1 MREYTHLL
9 NDILK
14 ASEDIESFTRGMSF
28 KEFIADEK
36 TRSAVLY
43 KFAVMGEATK
53 ILPESIRTQYPDI
66 PWRSIAG
73 LRDKVIHGYIGV
85 DYELLWETIV
95 AKLPSVIEGLHNI
108 LDNITQGQIVDRNSR

>member
-1 MREYTHLL
+1 MREYRLL
-9 NDILK
+9 LRDILQ
-14 ASEDIESFTRGMSF
+14 AAEDIREFTSGMSRDDL
-28 KEFIADEK
+28 IGDNK

-53 ILPESIRTQYPDI
+53 LLPELVREHYPDI

-85 DYELLWETIV
+85 DYELLWETITRKIP
-95 AKLPSVIEGLHNI
+95 AVISGVQNI
-108 LDNITQGQIVDRNSR
+108 LEDND

>member
-1 MREYTHLL
+1 MREYRLL
-9 NDILK
+9 LEDILK
-14 ASEDIESFTRGMSF
+14 ATEDIRNFTQGISMEHF
-28 KEFIADEK
+28 VADEK

-53 ILPESIRTQYPDI
+53 LLPDQVRAQYPDI

-85 DYELLWETIV
+85 DYELLWETIDKKIPV
-95 AKLPSVIEGLHNI
+95 VIEGLHRI
-108 LDNITQGQIVDRNSR
+108 LKDVP

>member
-1 MREYTHLL
+1 MH
-9 NDILK
+9 DILQ
-14 ASEDIESFTRGMSF
+14 AAEDIHDFTSGMS
-28 KEFIADEK
+28 KNDLAEDNK

-53 ILPESIRTQYPDI
+53 LLPDHIRAQYPDI

-85 DYELLWETIV
+85 DYELLWTTIDT
-95 AKLPSVIEGLHNI
+95 KIPLVIAGIHGI
-108 LDNITQGQIVDRNSR
+108 LDETG

>member
-1 MREYTHLL
+1 MRESHLL
-9 NDILK
+9 LGDILQ
-14 ASEDIESFTRGMSF
+14 AAEDIRDFTSGMSRNDLA
-28 KEFIADEK
+28 EDNK

-53 ILPESIRTQYPDI
+53 LLPDYIREHYPDI

-85 DYELLWETIV
+85 DYELLWETIT
-95 AKLPSVIEGLHNI
+95 KKIPIVISGIQII
-108 LDNITQGQIVDRNSR
+108 LKDTD

>member
-1 MREYTHLL
+1 MREYRLL
-9 NDILK
+9 LHDILQ
-14 ASEDIESFTRGMSF
+14 AAEDIHDFTSGMS
-28 KEFIADEK
+28 KNDLAEDNK

-53 ILPESIRTQYPDI
+53 LLPDHIRAQYPDI

-85 DYELLWETIV
+85 DYLAPV
-95 AKLPSVIEGLHNI
+95 DDNRYKNPSCHC
-108 LDNITQGQIVDRNSR
+108 GQSWYPG

>member
-1 MREYTHLL
+1 MRESQLL
-9 NDILK
+9 LSDILQ
-14 ASEDIESFTRGMSF
+14 AAEDIRFFT
-28 KEFIADEK
+28 KEISREDFAADEK

-53 ILPESIRTQYPDI
+53 LLPDDVRAQYPDI

-85 DYELLWETIV
+85 DYQLLWETID
-95 AKLPSVIEGLHNI
+95 KKIPLVIEGLQQI
-108 LDNITQGQIVDRNSR
+108 LDEWN

>member
-1 MREYTHLL
+1 MGD
-9 NDILK
+9 N
-14 ASEDIESFTRGMSF
+14 
-28 KEFIADEK
+28 K

-53 ILPESIRTQYPDI
+53 LLPEQIRAQYPDI

-85 DYELLWETIV
+85 DYDLLWTTIETKIP
-95 AKLPSVIEGLHNI
+95 LVIAGIHKI
-108 LDNITQGQIVDRNSR
+108 LDKTR

>member
-1 MREYTHLL
+1 MREYQLL
-9 NDILK
+9 LHDILQ
-14 ASEDIESFTRGMSF
+14 AAEDIRDFSRGMS
-28 KEFIADEK
+28 KNDLVDDNK

-53 ILPESIRTQYPDI
+53 LLPEQIRAQYSDI

-85 DYELLWETIV
+85 DYDLLWMTIDTKIPLVIAGIHKILNET
-95 AKLPSVIEGLHNI
+95 
-108 LDNITQGQIVDRNSR
+108 R

>member
-1 MREYTHLL
+1 MRESRLL
-9 NDILK
+9 LHDILQ
-14 ASEDIESFTRGMSF
+14 AAEDIRDFTSGMSRNDLV
-28 KEFIADEK
+28 EDNK

-53 ILPESIRTQYPDI
+53 LLPDPVRAQYPDI

-85 DYELLWETIV
+85 DYELLWMTIDT
-95 AKLPSVIEGLHNI
+95 KIPLVIAGIHKI
-108 LDNITQGQIVDRNSR
+108 LDSPG